1 MLQPEN
7 HVDNRQPSP
16 PHWVYSATEPARGAV
31 EAASL
36 ATLFPWLLRA
46 PVGDGHNIMVLP
58 GFSASDWSTTLLRR
72 YLTGLNYR
80 SYGWALGRNTGRV
93 SLQTQ
98 LVTQFLN
105 RSEQAG
111 KPITLIGQSLGGV
124 FSREL
129 ARRFPERVRQVITL
143 GSPFARRQAE
153 VTRRGAND
161 FGPGEAP
168 PVPCTAIYSRF
179 DGVVSWQTCME
190 RERPNTSNIEVV
202 ASHIGMALHPAILH
216 AIADR
221 LAQPEQQWQKFD
233 RNVGLRTWVYPKP
246 TYAPG

>member
-1 MLQPEN
+1 MLQTESHVNN
-7 HVDNRQPSP
+7 HRHSP
-16 PHWVYSATEPARGAV
+16 PPWIYSATEPARGAV

-36 ATLFPWLLRA
+36 VTLFPWLLRA
-46 PVGDGHNIMVLP
+46 PAGDGHNIMVLP
-58 GFSASDWSTTLLRR
+58 GFSAGDWSTTLLRR

-80 SYGWALGRNTGRV
+80 SYGWALGRNTGHF
-93 SLQTQ
+93 SLQTK
-98 LVTQFLN
+98 LEAEFLT

-111 KPITLIGQSLGGV
+111 EPITLIGQSLGGV

-143 GSPFARRQAE
+143 GSPFARRHAE
-153 VTRRGAND
+153 EASTRLND
-161 FGPGEAP
+161 FGPAEAP

-179 DGVVSWQTCME
+179 DGVVSWKTCME
-190 RERPNTSNIEVV
+190 RERPNTSNVEVV

-233 RNVGLRTWVYPKP
+233 RNVGLRAWVYPKP
-246 TYAPG
+246 TYAAG